1 MFMRSRYSAERPLP
15 KQFRRPVVS
24 SRRKDTTS
32 CFMWRLPLFVT
43 RCLDCTTTIAVVI
56 KELSLQGNWFM
67 ISLSSRAGA
76 ASGRS
81 VSTSGGG
88 GLGGGPCCRLGRGGR
103 RSGRWLWLAAGAMPV
118 ASCSKRGM
126 VVRGERMCYV
136 SGTLAERPVKEHRK
150 FLFRKRTCDPTASG
164 AASFQSTSEN
174 RFRSIPRRDR
184 MNRQFN
190 RDASATDSP

>member
-1 MFMRSRYSAERPLP
+1 MAAASVCHHEMPRLHNNDRSRN
-15 KQFRRPVVS
+15 Q
-24 SRRKDTTS
+24 
-32 CFMWRLPLFVT
+32 
-43 RCLDCTTTIAVVI
+43 
-56 KELSLQGNWFM
+56 ELSLQGNWFM

-164 AASFQSTSEN
+164 AAMLSKHIGEPLPKHTT
-174 RFRSIPRRDR
+174 PRPHE
-184 MNRQFN
+184 
-190 RDASATDSP
+190 SAV